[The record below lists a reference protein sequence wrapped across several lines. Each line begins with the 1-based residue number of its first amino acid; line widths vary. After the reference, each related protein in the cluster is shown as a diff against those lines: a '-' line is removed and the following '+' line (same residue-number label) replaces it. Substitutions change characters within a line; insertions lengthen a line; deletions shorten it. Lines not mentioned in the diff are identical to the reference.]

1 MSYIQMNGPNF
12 VNKLLGGER
21 DFSKI
26 QLPKGYDLAGYEGF
40 SDLQRYLKEQDLRR
54 NPVIIGDSSLVRL
67 QAPGLY
73 LPYVQGRGA
82 DLGGADLRRADLRGA
97 DLWGADLRGADLWGA
112 DLRRA
117 GLRGADLGGADLGGA
132 GLGGA
137 DLWGADLWGADLRG
151 VGDLKTTLN
160 LCDAIFRNTIVTEA
174 EKQKIE
180 AILKERKLFDVRN

>member
-1 MSYIQMNGPNF
+1 MNGPNF

-82 DLGGADLRRADLRGA
+82 DLGGADLRRA
-97 DLWGADLRGADLWGA
+97 
-112 DLRRA
+112 

>member
-1 MSYIQMNGPNF
+1 MNGPNF

-82 DLGGADLRRADLRGA
+82 DLGGADL
-97 DLWGADLRGADLWGA
+97 
-112 DLRRA
+112 
-117 GLRGADLGGADLGGA
+117 
-132 GLGGA
+132 
-137 DLWGADLWGADLRG
+137 WGADLRG

>member
-97 DLWGADLRGADLWGA
+97 DLWGADLR
-112 DLRRA
+112 RA
-117 GLRGADLGGADLGGA
+117 GLRGADLGGADLGGVDLWGA
-132 GLGGA
+132 DLGGA
-137 DLWGADLWGADLRG
+137 DLGGADLWGADLRG

>member
-1 MSYIQMNGPNF
+1 MNGPNF

-82 DLGGADLRRADLRGA
+82 DLGGADLR
-97 DLWGADLRGADLWGA
+97 
-112 DLRRA
+112 
-117 GLRGADLGGADLGGA
+117 
-132 GLGGA
+132 
-137 DLWGADLWGADLRG
+137 GADLWGADLRG

>member
-97 DLWGADLRGADLWGA
+97 DLWGADLR
-112 DLRRA
+112 RA

>member
-82 DLGGADLRRADLRGA
+82 DLWGADLGGADL
-97 DLWGADLRGADLWGA
+97 W
-112 DLRRA
+112 
-117 GLRGADLGGADLGGA
+117 GADLGGADLGGA
-132 GLGGA
+132 GLGGAGLWGA

>member
-97 DLWGADLRGADLWGA
+97 DLWGADLR
-112 DLRRA
+112 RA
-117 GLRGADLGGADLGGA
+117 GLRGADLGGAD
-132 GLGGA
+132 LGGA

>member
-97 DLWGADLRGADLWGA
+97 DLWGADLRRAGLRGA

-117 GLRGADLGGADLGGA
+117 GLGGADLGGA

>member
-112 DLRRA
+112 DL
-117 GLRGADLGGADLGGA
+117 
-132 GLGGA
+132 GGA
-137 DLWGADLWGADLRG
+137 DLWGADLGGADLRG

>member
-1 MSYIQMNGPNF
+1 MNGPNF

-82 DLGGADLRRADLRGA
+82 DLGGADLG
-97 DLWGADLRGADLWGA
+97 
-112 DLRRA
+112 
-117 GLRGADLGGADLGGA
+117 
-132 GLGGA
+132 
-137 DLWGADLWGADLRG
+137 GADLWGADLRG

>member
-1 MSYIQMNGPNF
+1 MNGPNF

-97 DLWGADLRGADLWGA
+97 DLWGADLR
-112 DLRRA
+112 RA

>member
-1 MSYIQMNGPNF
+1 MNGPNF

-97 DLWGADLRGADLWGA
+97 DLWGADLR
-112 DLRRA
+112 RA

-132 GLGGA
+132 
-137 DLWGADLWGADLRG
+137 DLRGADLRG

>member
-1 MSYIQMNGPNF
+1 MNGPNF

-112 DLRRA
+112 DL
-117 GLRGADLGGADLGGA
+117 GGADLGGAD
-132 GLGGA
+132 LGGA

>member
-82 DLGGADLRRADLRGA
+82 DLGGADLRGADLRGA
-97 DLWGADLRGADLWGA
+97 DLWGADLRGADLGGA

-117 GLRGADLGGADLGGA
+117 GLRGADLGGADLG
-132 GLGGA
+132 
-137 DLWGADLWGADLRG
+137 GADLWGADLRG

>member
-82 DLGGADLRRADLRGA
+82 DLGGADLGGADLRR
-97 DLWGADLRGADLWGA
+97 ADLRGADLWGA

-117 GLRGADLGGADLGGA
+117 GLRGADLRRAGLGGADLGGA

>member
-1 MSYIQMNGPNF
+1 MNGPNF

-97 DLWGADLRGADLWGA
+97 DLWGADLRG
-112 DLRRA
+112 
-117 GLRGADLGGADLGGA
+117 
-132 GLGGA
+132 
-137 DLWGADLWGADLRG
+137 

>member
-97 DLWGADLRGADLWGA
+97 DLWGADLR
-112 DLRRA
+112 RA

-132 GLGGA
+132 GLWGA
-137 DLWGADLWGADLRG
+137 DLGGADLWGADLRG

>member
-1 MSYIQMNGPNF
+1 MNGPNF

-82 DLGGADLRRADLRGA
+82 DLWGADLGGADL
-97 DLWGADLRGADLWGA
+97 W
-112 DLRRA
+112 
-117 GLRGADLGGADLGGA
+117 GADLGGADLGGA
-132 GLGGA
+132 GLGGAGLWGA

>member
-1 MSYIQMNGPNF
+1 MNGPNF

-97 DLWGADLRGADLWGA
+97 DLWGADLG
-112 DLRRA
+112 
-117 GLRGADLGGADLGGA
+117 
-132 GLGGA
+132 
-137 DLWGADLWGADLRG
+137 GADLWGADLRG

>member
-82 DLGGADLRRADLRGA
+82 DLGGADLGGADLRR
-97 DLWGADLRGADLWGA
+97 ADLRGADLWGA

-117 GLRGADLGGADLGGA
+117 GLRGADLGGADLG
-132 GLGGA
+132 
-137 DLWGADLWGADLRG
+137 GADLWGADLRG